1 MSNSIAPRKGL
12 IVAILVLT
20 ATPLLACNPNVVTA
34 WGDLLETAEAI
45 WAGIWATPEPDY
57 YGISILCSEDLLAAH
72 GNPPVPYVDAV
83 AATTEEIATAWGV
96 AQPYSLTFSLGP
108 TYAKPDGSG
117 RIMATFQFTNPYSDV
132 YGVPY
137 GAPLTGLCLEFEE
150 VDVEGTPVPL
160 LADGYQVADYV
171 LPTTTPQVGYSE
183 CPSGITPTP
192 TPTPTPLPTNTP
204 TPAPGD
210 GYEPDNP
217 YPTHNSSIAVG
228 ESQSRTLE
236 PYGDEEYV
244 HLWVWTGLHV
254 QVRTHSLGGWAS
266 TNVEIPTCSGTFAD
280 TDGGEGIIEWTSV
293 CDEVVVV
300 TVRSANGYYGPGETY
315 TLEVEQLP

>member
-1 MSNSIAPRKGL
+1 MKHPRIGCILSL
-12 IVAILVLT
+12 ILLL
-20 ATPLLACNPNVVTA
+20 ATPLLACDPNVVTA
-34 WGDLLETAEAI
+34 WGDLVETAKII

-57 YGISILCSEDLLAAH
+57 YGISILCGEDLLAAH
-72 GNPPVPYVDAV
+72 GNPPVPYVDAI
-83 AATTEEIATAWGV
+83 ATTTEEIAAAWDV
-96 AQPYSLTFSLGP
+96 AQPYSLTFTLGP

-117 RIMATFQFTNPYSDV
+117 RIIAPFQFTNPYSDV
-132 YGVPY
+132 YGVPF

-171 LPTTTPQVGYSE
+171 LPTTTPQVGYAE

-192 TPTPTPLPTNTP
+192 TPTPTPLPTDTP

-210 GYEPDNP
+210 SYENDDPPD
-217 YPTHNSSIAVG
+217 HSSIAVS
-228 ESQSRTLE
+228 ETQYRSLD
-236 PYGDEEYV
+236 PYGDVDIV
-244 HLWVWTGLHV
+244 HLWVWSGLHV

-266 TNVEIPTCSGTFAD
+266 TNMEISTCSGTLAD
-280 TDGGEGIIEWTSV
+280 VDGGEAIVDWVSV

-300 TVRSANGYYGPGETY
+300 TLTSGNGYYGPGETY
-315 TLEVEQLP
+315 TLEVSQLP

>member
-1 MSNSIAPRKGL
+1 MMHRKTGFIISL
-12 IVAILVLT
+12 ILLL

-34 WGDLLETAEAI
+34 WGDLLETAQVI
-45 WAGIWATPEPDY
+45 WSAIWATPEPDY
-57 YGISILCSEDLLAAH
+57 YAISVVCSEELLAAY
-72 GNPPVPYVDAV
+72 GNPPEAYVDAIITTTNKI
-83 AATTEEIATAWGV
+83 AAAWGIPE
-96 AQPYSLTFSLGP
+96 PYSITFTIGLTY
-108 TYAKPDGSG
+108 TKPDGSG
-117 RIMATFQFTNPYSDV
+117 RIMVPFQFTNPYSDV

-171 LPTTTPQVGYSE
+171 LPTTTPQVGYAE

-192 TPTPTPLPTNTP
+192 LPTSTP

-210 GYEPDNP
+210 AYEPGNP
-217 YPTHNSSIAVG
+217 YPDYHSDISVG

-236 PYGDEEYV
+236 PTGDQEFV
-244 HLWVWTGLHV
+244 HLWVWSGLHL

-266 TNVEIPTCSGTFAD
+266 TNLEIPTCSGTFSD
-280 TDGGEGIIEWTSV
+280 LDGGEAAIEWASA
-293 CDEVVVV
+293 CDEVVVIHV
-300 TVRSANGYYGPGETY
+300 WSANGYYGPGETY
-315 TLEVEQLP
+315 TLEVNQLP